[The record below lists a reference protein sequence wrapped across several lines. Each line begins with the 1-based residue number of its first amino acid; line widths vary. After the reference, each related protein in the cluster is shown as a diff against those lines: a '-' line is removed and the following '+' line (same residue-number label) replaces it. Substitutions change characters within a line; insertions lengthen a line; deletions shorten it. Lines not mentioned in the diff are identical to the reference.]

1 FVYMNKIRDIILN
14 TKVPLV
20 LKDFPVNWE
29 CFDGSL
35 WDWCTRFD
43 KDASEMPT
51 FESMA
56 IADCETPQWERKRKR
71 IDMSMEYFLNEYSKR
86 DENRKS
92 KSEWAA
98 YQYKRAD
105 ELPPSCAHGIDFKRF
120 GFPEHDNDYSLWLGS
135 KHANTPCHYDTY
147 GINIVV
153 QVYGSKSWLLFP
165 PETPLKSTRIPYEES
180 SVYCLENFYAP
191 APNKLGHYEQFH
203 GQAYHCLLYPG
214 DVLIVPRHW
223 WHYVEAEEMS
233 LSVNYWVPLKTD
245 LDFTL
250 DELIVKHVI
259 ESFVKGES
267 EQLKKY
273 LLNPNQLEEIAEKA
287 STLFS
292 LFESAV
298 HNQTTDSKRQ
308 LWDIEYMNQNEVS
321 KIISSIGIRVRALD
335 VMQKDAYMLL
345 LQNNSRRHAAPKA
358 ESLTTDTSLDTN
370 VISSTLELLI
380 NSMCAPRCIAGV
392 KRELFR
398 RLGHSEDL

>member
-1 FVYMNKIRDIILN
+1 MNAKLRDIILN
-14 TKVPLV
+14 TNVPLV

-35 WDWCTRFD
+35 KDWCTRFD
-43 KDASEMPT
+43 KDASDIPT
-51 FESMA
+51 FESMD

-71 IDMSMEYFLNEYSKR
+71 FDMSMQQFLNEYSK
-86 DENRKS
+86 
-92 KSEWAA
+92 SEDNKKAKFDWAA
-98 YQYKRAD
+98 YQYKRTD
-105 ELPPSCAHGIDFKRF
+105 ELPPSCWQGIDFKRF
-120 GFPEHDNDYSLWLGS
+120 GFAEHQNDFSLWLGS

-165 PETPLKSTRIPYEES
+165 PETALQSTRIPYEES

-191 APNKLGHYEQFH
+191 APNKLSHYEKFQS
-203 GQAYHCLLYPG
+203 QAYHCVLNAG

-223 WHYVEAEEMS
+223 WHYVEADEMS
-233 LSVNYWVPLKTD
+233 LSINYWVPLKTD

-250 DELIVKHVI
+250 DELIVKHII

-273 LLNPNQLEEIAEKA
+273 LLNPNQLEEIVEKA
-287 STLFS
+287 SSLFS

-298 HNQTTDSKRQ
+298 HNQTTVSKRK
-308 LWDIEYMNQNEVS
+308 LWDAEYMNQNEVTQV
-321 KIISSIGIRVRALD
+321 ISSIGIRVRALD
-335 VMQKDAYMLL
+335 VMSKEAYNLL
-345 LQNNSRRHAAPKA
+345 IQNNSMRHEAPKDA
-358 ESLTTDTSLDTN
+358 ALATNSNLESN

-398 RLGHSEDL
+398 RLGNSGNL